1 MDSRT
6 LSSTSQPVSW
16 HASRWRWQALRK
28 SIRRQPVLQPQ
39 PGLGAGAGHH
49 FTRDAFNT
57 DWLFANQPRQDLDPV
72 MDLLVLSQGHQT
84 KILDIIRIHKEALT
98 KVMQSRQHVA
108 EGKTEVQRLM
118 TPESQEQDFFGHF
131 GWNSLLPS
139 NSNERHGLA
148 DAVFLT
154 TRDTSFSKSYPG
166 IGSVK
171 WLDTP
176 LWTVSSSRILS
187 TAE

>member
-16 HASRWRWQALRK
+16 HASRWQALRK
-28 SIRRQPVLQPQ
+28 SIRRQPVLQPW
-39 PGLGAGAGHH
+39 PGVGAGTGHH

-57 DWLFANQPRQDLDPV
+57 VSELFANQPRQDLDPV
-72 MDLLVLSQGHQT
+72 MDLLGMSQGHQAN
-84 KILDIIRIHKEALT
+84 ILDIIHIHKEAFTNVT
-98 KVMQSRQHVA
+98 KSRQCGA
-108 EGKTEVQRLM
+108 EGKTEVQRPM
-118 TPESQEQDFFGHF
+118 TSESQEQDFLGHC
-131 GWNSLLPS
+131 GWNSPLSS
-139 NSNERHGLA
+139 NLSEKHGLT
-148 DAVFLT
+148 DAAFLA
-154 TRDTSFSKSYPG
+154 TRDTIFSKSHPG
-166 IGSVK
+166 IDSVE